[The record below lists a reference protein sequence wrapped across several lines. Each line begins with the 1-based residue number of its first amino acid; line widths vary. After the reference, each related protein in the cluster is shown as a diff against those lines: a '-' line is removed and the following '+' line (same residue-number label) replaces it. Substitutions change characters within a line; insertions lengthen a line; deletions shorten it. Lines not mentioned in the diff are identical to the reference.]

1 MTPRILFSLA
11 AALCAGAACSGPSPL
26 PDTFDRSGEL
36 IAYSGGA
43 RGAAGACATCH
54 GLKGE
59 GDGHLVPR
67 LAGLDS
73 GYLARQLEFYV
84 HGQRAHPQMAAI
96 ASALTRDQ
104 RSLVAAYYAALPEP
118 RAATASCAVP
128 DPRAAALYQ
137 RGDARRGIASCA
149 SCHGA
154 DGRGAGLGYPPLAGQ
169 PASYLADQL
178 DRWRSGRRYGDPQG
192 VMTRISQRLKP
203 AEVRTLAAY
212 AATLSD
218 DPARRGSRAACPPA
232 RRADPRNG
240 A

>member
-1 MTPRILFSLA
+1 MTLRHFLSLA
-11 AALCAGAACSGPSPL
+11 AASLASAACSGPSPV
-26 PDTFDRSGEL
+26 PDTFTRSGEL
-36 IAYSGGA
+36 IAYSGGE

-59 GDGHLVPR
+59 GDGHLAPR
-67 LAGLDS
+67 LAGLDQ
-73 GYLARQLEFYV
+73 GYLARQLDFYV
-84 HGQRAHPQMAAI
+84 GGERAHPQMAAI
-96 ASALTRDQ
+96 AGDLTREQ
-104 RSLVAAYYAALPEP
+104 RSLVSAYYAALPLP
-118 RAATASCAVP
+118 PAATVCATP
-128 DPRAAALYQ
+128 DPRPAALYQ
-137 RGDARRGIASCA
+137 RGDARRDIASCA

-154 DGRGAGLGYPPLAGQ
+154 DGRGAGLGNPPLAAQ

-178 DRWRSGRRYGDPQG
+178 DRWRSGRRYGDAQG

-203 AEVRTLAAY
+203 DEVAALAAY

-218 DPARRGSRAACPPA
+218 DRDRRGSRAACPPA

>member
-1 MTPRILFSLA
+1 MTPCHFLLLA
-11 AALCAGAACSGPSPL
+11 AALCATAACSGPSPV
-26 PDTFDRSGEL
+26 PDTFTRSGEL

-67 LAGLDS
+67 LAGLDQ
-73 GYLARQLEFYV
+73 GYLARQLEFYAD
-84 HGQRAHPQMAAI
+84 GQRVHPQMAAI
-96 ASALTRDQ
+96 ANALTHDQ
-104 RSLVAAYYAALPEP
+104 RSIVAQYYAGLPIP
-118 RAATASCAVP
+118 PAPQGCVVP
-128 DPRAAALYQ
+128 DRGTALLYQ
-137 RGDARRGIASCA
+137 RGDARRKIVSCA

-154 DGRGAGLGYPPLAGQ
+154 DGRGAGLGNPPLAGQ

-178 DRWRSGRRYGDPQG
+178 DRWRSGRRYGDAQG

-203 AEVRTLAAY
+203 AEVRALAAY

-218 DPARRGSRAACPPA
+218 GHGRREARAACPPA
-232 RRADPRNG
+232 RRADSRNG